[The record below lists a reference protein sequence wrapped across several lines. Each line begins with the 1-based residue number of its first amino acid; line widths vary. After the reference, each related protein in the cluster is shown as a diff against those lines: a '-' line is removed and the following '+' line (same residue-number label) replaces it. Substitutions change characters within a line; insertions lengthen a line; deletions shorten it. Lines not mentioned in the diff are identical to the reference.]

1 MQYQNIWIR
10 DLEDGLTTFVMTLDL
25 LSYLFFLFVIN
36 ILFITECR
44 EGIYVYILKVIKAI

>member
-25 LSYLFFLFVIN
+25 LKN
-36 ILFITECR
+36 
-44 EGIYVYILKVIKAI
+44 KNNNNN

>member
-25 LSYLFFLFVIN
+25 FQIHISFNISIN
-36 ILFITECR
+36 KKMKN
-44 EGIYVYILKVIKAI
+44 YK